1 MSDVE
6 MPLDRTYL
14 SMVHEVK
21 HHLHV
26 RGRRV
31 DPDPDAVHGGKVVS
45 KEVQYELVHLKSIL
59 A

>member
-1 MSDVE
+1 MEFGKSDLGLAVVTT
-6 MPLDRTYL
+6 DL

-31 DPDPDAVHGGKVVS
+31 DPDPHAVHGSEVVRE
-45 KEVQYELVHLKSIL
+45 KVQYELVHL
-59 A
+59 